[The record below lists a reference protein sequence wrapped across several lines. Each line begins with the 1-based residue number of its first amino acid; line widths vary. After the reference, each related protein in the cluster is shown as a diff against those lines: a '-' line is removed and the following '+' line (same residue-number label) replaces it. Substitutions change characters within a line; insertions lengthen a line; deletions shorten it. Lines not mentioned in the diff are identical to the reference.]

1 MSTAAPRTYLFVP
14 GDRPDR
20 FDKALASGADAVVLD
35 LEDAVALADKP
46 RARDA
51 VALFLQQADAAA
63 RDRLVVRINDEA
75 TPEFETDL
83 AMLARAG
90 AKHLMLPKAE
100 RVATVARVRA
110 ACPGIAVLAL
120 IETARGVL
128 NVEALAAAEGV
139 QRLAFGTIDYAL
151 DLGLSGDP
159 AGFDPAANR
168 LALASR
174 AAGLAAPVAGV
185 TPEVADPAP
194 LLADLQRAR
203 AHGYSAKLCIH
214 PKQVALV
221 HTALQPTA
229 TEIDWARRVIAAAEG
244 AAGAVQVDGRMVDK
258 PVLQRAH
265 SLLARAAG

>member
-100 RVATVARVRA
+100 RVATVARVPRRPTLPLRRTGRRWSCWRRWTRGSCRTRGRA
-110 ACPGIAVLAL
+110 
-120 IETARGVL
+120 
-128 NVEALAAAEGV
+128 
-139 QRLAFGTIDYAL
+139 
-151 DLGLSGDP
+151 
-159 AGFDPAANR
+159 
-168 LALASR
+168 
-174 AAGLAAPVAGV
+174 
-185 TPEVADPAP
+185 
-194 LLADLQRAR
+194 LQRSWK
-203 AHGYSAKLCIH
+203 G
-214 PKQVALV
+214 
-221 HTALQPTA
+221 
-229 TEIDWARRVIAAAEG
+229 
-244 AAGAVQVDGRMVDK
+244 
-258 PVLQRAH
+258 
-265 SLLARAAG
+265 